1 MKQKAEKVQKVK
13 APNRRRPMSLERKTK
28 WAGIIFLIPWILGT
42 LYFFIVPFISAIRY
56 SFSNVILRGDGL
68 HITFNGVENYKYI
81 FFTDATYLPNV
92 TSSLQDLV
100 TSVPIIVVFS
110 LFVAIILNQK
120 FHGRTLA
127 RALFFLPVIV
137 GSSMIISI
145 LNNDVFRSTMTSSG
159 ATSMFQTSAIQSF
172 LTEKLQLPSNM
183 VNLFASVT
191 SQVFDLSWQ
200 SGLQILLFLSSLQS
214 IPETYYE
221 VCSIEGANS
230 WDAFWKVTI
239 PVLSPT
245 ILIVAIYTMIDSF
258 TDMSNPIMSNIM
270 TKFGN
275 LEYGWASAGAM
286 IYFLIIMAILGALML
301 LIYFINRSR
310 NRGYEN

>member
-1 MKQKAEKVQKVK
+1 MKQKAEKVQKAT
-13 APNRRRPMSLERKTK
+13 APKRRRPMSLERKTK
-28 WAGIIFLIPWILGT
+28 WAGFIFLIPWILGT
-42 LYFFIVPFISAIRY
+42 LYFFIVPFLTAVRY

-81 FFTDATYLPNV
+81 FFTDATYLPKM

-159 ATSMFQTSAIQSF
+159 ATSLFQTSAIQSF
-172 LTEKLQLPSNM
+172 LTEKLDLPANM
-183 VNLFASVT
+183 VNLLLRLPARSLTCHGSRDCRSCCPEFPASPFRKPIT
-191 SQVFDLSWQ
+191 RCAPLKGQTLGTLS
-200 SGLQILLFLSSLQS
+200 G
-214 IPETYYE
+214 
-221 VCSIEGANS
+221 
-230 WDAFWKVTI
+230 
-239 PVLSPT
+239 
-245 ILIVAIYTMIDSF
+245 
-258 TDMSNPIMSNIM
+258 
-270 TKFGN
+270 
-275 LEYGWASAGAM
+275 
-286 IYFLIIMAILGALML
+286 
-301 LIYFINRSR
+301 RSR
-310 NRGYEN
+310 FRCCLLPF